1 MITAVLGLDLVAELM
16 MLQEIKNLVETELD
30 FTLEGFG
37 RVEGVVGSEDD
48 IGIGQQIDNDS
59 GLF

>member
-1 MITAVLGLDLVAELM
+1 M
-16 MLQEIKNLVETELD
+16 MLQEIKNLVEAELD